1 LLGGE
6 IVATVRVSVSFD
18 GERDAALLSW
28 LEAQPNKS
36 EAIRE
41 ALTARAEGNQAATL
55 ADVVRAI
62 ESLGQRLAGLQV
74 MGAPAPVVEED
85 PELAA
90 ALDSLGI

>member
-1 LLGGE
+1 M
-6 IVATVRVSVSFD
+6 ATVRVSVAFD
-18 GERDAALLSW
+18 SERDAALLAW

-41 ALTARAEGNQAATL
+41 AIQARAQGQPQAATL
-55 ADVVRAI
+55 GDVVRAI
-62 ESLGQRLAGLQV
+62 ESLGQRLAGVQV
-74 MGAPAPVVEED
+74 IGAPSPVVEED

>member
-1 LLGGE
+1 M
-6 IVATVRVSVSFD
+6 ATIRVSVAFD
-18 GERDAALLSW
+18 SERDAALLAW
-28 LEAQPNKS
+28 LEAQPNRS

-41 ALTARAEGNQAATL
+41 ALAARAQGQPQSQAATL

-62 ESLGQRLAGLQV
+62 ESLGERLAGVQV
-74 MGAPAPVVEED
+74 VTGAPAQAVEED

>member
-1 LLGGE
+1 M
-6 IVATVRVSVSFD
+6 ATVRVSVAFD
-18 GERDAALLSW
+18 SERDAALLAW

-41 ALTARAEGNQAATL
+41 AIQASAQGQPQAATL
-55 ADVVRAI
+55 GDVVRAI
-62 ESLGQRLAGLQV
+62 ESLGQRLAGVQV
-74 MGAPAPVVEED
+74 IGAPSPVVEED

>member
-1 LLGGE
+1 M
-6 IVATVRVSVSFD
+6 RVSVAFD
-18 GERDAALLSW
+18 SERDAALLAW

-41 ALTARAEGNQAATL
+41 ALTARAQGPQVQAATL
-55 ADVVRAI
+55 GDVVRAI
-62 ESLGQRLAGLQV
+62 ESLGQRIAGVQV
-74 MGAPAPVVEED
+74 GAPAPVVEED